1 MKLRPIFVEVL
12 PKLDDVKA
20 GELWISH
27 KHRTVNLRCPCGC
40 GDLTVLSLHP
50 SRWHVHFDG
59 KVGLSGGS
67 DWWIRVGAL
76 RPAAATTL
84 FGTMSWFGWI
94 GSLRIVIR
102 SMQRSSE
109 TACLAQRAAVG
120 RLVHGWVACGVDC
133 RGAIDVLSEPSLNG
147 GYQRARVRSERA

>member
-12 PKLDDVKA
+12 PKFDDVKA

-59 KVGLSGGS
+59 KSVSLEGPTGGSVWAHSGCGSHYLIRDNSVVWLDRIDSDRHSEYAEVERNRLLGSTRSRKTSRSWLGRLWRGLSRR
-67 DWWIRVGAL
+67 D
-76 RPAAATTL
+76 
-84 FGTMSWFGWI
+84 
-94 GSLRIVIR
+94 
-102 SMQRSSE
+102 
-109 TACLAQRAAVG
+109 
-120 RLVHGWVACGVDC
+120 
-133 RGAIDVLSEPSLNG
+133 
-147 GYQRARVRSERA
+147 